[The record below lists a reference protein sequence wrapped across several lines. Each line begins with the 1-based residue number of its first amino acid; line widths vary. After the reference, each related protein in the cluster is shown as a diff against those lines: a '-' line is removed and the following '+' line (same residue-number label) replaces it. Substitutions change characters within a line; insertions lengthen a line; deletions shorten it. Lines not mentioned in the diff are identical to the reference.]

1 MAPAVAGVLFDLD
14 GTLYDRDGAVRELA
28 SLQHAAFAEQLGP
41 VSKERYIERW
51 LELDAHGL
59 GDKRSLHAVLAREL
73 GMSDAFGERLRE
85 HFQQTYPAL
94 GQAFP
99 DVITTLAE
107 LRRRGLKL
115 ALVTN
120 GTVRA
125 QEGKLRRLAIEP
137 FFDAVLIS
145 EREGVRKPER
155 EIFERALSR
164 LGVLPANAWHVG
176 DHPLADVAGSSAA
189 GLSAIWRYVPY
200 WPEPASQAFTIQAL
214 GELIPLLEKGPRDPR
229 AGAPVRVTS

>member
-1 MAPAVAGVLFDLD
+1 MPGMAQAVTGVLFDLD

-28 SLQHAAFAEQLGP
+28 TLQHAAFAEQLEHVP
-41 VSKERYIERW
+41 CDRYVERW

-73 GMSDAFGERLRE
+73 GLSDAIGARLNE
-85 HFQQTYPAL
+85 HFQQTYPEL

-99 DVITTLAE
+99 DAITTLGE
-107 LRRRGLKL
+107 LRARGLKL
-115 ALVTN
+115 ALVSN
-120 GTVRA
+120 GTVRV
-125 QEGKLRRLAIEP
+125 QENKLRRLGIQQ
-137 FFDAVLIS
+137 FFEAVLIS

-164 LGVLPANAWHVG
+164 LGVLPRNAWHVG
-176 DHPLADVAGSSAA
+176 DHPMADVAGSSAA

-200 WPEPASQAFTIQAL
+200 WPEPASQAFTIHTL
-214 GELIPLLEKGPRDPR
+214 GELIPLLQNVGTEPVR
-229 AGAPVRVTS
+229 AGS

>member
-1 MAPAVAGVLFDLD
+1 MTKAVMGVLFDLD
-14 GTLYDRDGAVRELA
+14 GTLYDRDAAVREVA
-28 SLQHAAFAEQLGP
+28 TLQHGAFAEHLGA
-41 VSKERYIERW
+41 VARERYVDRW

-73 GMSDAFGERLRE
+73 GLSDAFGERLSD
-85 HFQQTYPAL
+85 HFHRTYPAL
-94 GQAFP
+94 GHAFP
-99 DVITTLAE
+99 DAVTTLVE

-120 GTVRA
+120 GMVRS
-125 QEGKLRRLAIEP
+125 QESKLRRLGIEP
-137 FFDAVLIS
+137 LFDAVLIS

-164 LGVLPANAWHVG
+164 LGVLPANALHVG
-176 DHPLADVAGSSAA
+176 DHPVADVAGSSAA

-200 WPEPASQAFTIQAL
+200 WPEPASQAATIHAL
-214 GELIPLLEKGPRDPR
+214 AELIPLLDER
-229 AGAPVRVTS
+229 A